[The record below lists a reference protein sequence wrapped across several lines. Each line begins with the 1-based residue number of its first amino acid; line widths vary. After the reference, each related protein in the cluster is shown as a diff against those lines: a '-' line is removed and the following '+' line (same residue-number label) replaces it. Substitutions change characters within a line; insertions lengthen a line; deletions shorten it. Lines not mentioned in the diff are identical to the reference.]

1 MLEFNVVMTKII
13 DIPSENLRYLLWKS
27 EVKREDWIAQLSAW
41 AKCHKSRA
49 EEILNGAT
57 LETVEQEE
65 IAKNTDVS
73 EEAIQTERFLN
84 DKVDVLW
91 ENIKFLTEKDN
102 TGEKLV
108 RLARAIGVSQVTIS
122 RWRNRAQRPED
133 AQIAKLALYFNLPA
147 RTDLKT
153 DSIFLSLYPI
163 GHLERRNWLKHQID
177 QLNAEILDEI
187 FPALRRLLK

>member
-1 MLEFNVVMTKII
+1 MKNLS
-13 DIPSENLRYLLWKS
+13 SENLRYLLWRSKI
-27 EVKREDWIAQLSAW
+27 KREDWSVQLSAW

-49 EEILNGAT
+49 EEILNGAP
-57 LETVEQEE
+57 LETIEQQE

-91 ENIKFLTEKDN
+91 ENIKFLTEKDY

-108 RLARAIGVSQVTIS
+108 AIARAIGVSQVTIS
-122 RWRNRAQRPED
+122 RWRSRNQRPED
-133 AQIAKLALYFNLPA
+133 AQIAKLCLYFNLPA
-147 RTDLKT
+147 KTDLKT

-163 GHLERRNWLKHQID
+163 GALDRKNWLKQQID
-177 QLNAEILDEI
+177 QLDPEILDEI